1 MAQWGSVRIQWVVF
15 VLASLPTF
23 VLGDWSPERTTV
35 DSSFAGASA
44 VVVADFNN
52 DGKNDIAGAGYY
64 EGENSIGKISWW
76 EGRAGGAFGEQ
87 IDIETI
93 HGAYSLRS
101 ADIDLDGDLDL
112 MAISLPGNAA
122 FWFENEFIPSG
133 QPQFVTRPI
142 VIMGNGQHPFDDPVS
157 MDAGDLDG
165 NGTMDVAVAFQMSSH
180 PSNPHLV
187 LFPNKDGTG
196 DELGLN
202 WQTDPD
208 VIKLTTPTALGINGF
223 SWVRI
228 VDFDQD
234 GLNDLV
240 VSVPWSWVSGINFA
254 WYRNLGKGQFTF
266 IPIGGGNPQMAG
278 LWGTFSADIADMNN
292 DGRLDIITHQ
302 GDTPIKKLVMFR
314 SESWDQTQWS
324 KIILDE
330 NFLGSEGE
338 TSILAVDLDQDGLK
352 DIAASSWFYESKVTV
367 WRNECES
374 FRRYHVGDFNGH
386 GIAVGDVNQDGQV
399 EVVSGSWNYY
409 AGEIVYWS
417 RLNFSTCRGDFNSDE
432 KINGDDIMS
441 LFESWGEVCPLQ
453 GCCSKDLTEDGVVDG
468 NDLGVV
474 LAGWGVCQ

>member
-1 MAQWGSVRIQWVVF
+1 MIRLSSLYLHSAF
-15 VLASLPTF
+15 FFALLPTF
-23 VLGDWSPERTTV
+23 VFADWSPQRVTV
-35 DSSFAGASA
+35 DSTFAGASA

-52 DGKNDIAGAGYY
+52 DGKSDIAAAGFY
-64 EGENSIGKISWW
+64 EGPNSLGMLSWW
-76 EGRAGGAFGEQ
+76 EGRSGGAFGEQ

-101 ADIDLDGDLDL
+101 ADIDQDGDLDL
-112 MAISLPGNAA
+112 MTISLPGNAA
-122 FWFENEFIPSG
+122 FWFENEFIPLG
-133 QPQFVTRPI
+133 QTQFVSRPI
-142 VIMGNGQHPFDDPVS
+142 VIMGNGQHPFDEPVS

-165 NGTMDVAVAFQMSSH
+165 DGTIDVAVAFQMSTH
-180 PSNPHLV
+180 PTNPHLV
-187 LFPNKDGTG
+187 IFPNKDGTG

-208 VIKLTTPTALGINGF
+208 VIKLSTPTGLGINGL

-266 IPIGGGNPQMAG
+266 IPIGGGSPQTAG

-302 GDTPIKKLVMFR
+302 GDTPVKKLVLFR
-314 SESWDQTQWS
+314 SESADQTQWS
-324 KIILDE
+324 KVILDE

-352 DIAASSWFYESKVTV
+352 DIAASSWFYESKVTL

-374 FRRYHVGDFNGH
+374 FRRYHVADFNGH

-409 AGEIVYWS
+409 SGEIVYWS
-417 RLNFSTCRGDFNSDE
+417 GLDFGVCAGDFNADGA
-432 KINGDDIMS
+432 INADDILS
-441 LFESWGEVCPLQ
+441 LFEDWGFSCPAE
-453 GCCSKDLTEDGVVDG
+453 GCCAKDLTGDSVVDG
-468 NDLGVV
+468 SDLGTL
-474 LAGWGVCQ
+474 LARWGNCR